1 MIDPP
6 ESAQGNLLHNVVL
19 FARVLRRAGVPV
31 SAAAVYD
38 LVRSLEFIDIGNR
51 AEVKDVSRALLVRRR
66 EEIPIFDRAFDLF
79 WRRRSF
85 DYTRAQEAVSL
96 FAPRPRT
103 SKNQAA
109 LFLPVNEDELRAEDE
124 NLKPQL
130 DKVETY
136 SAQETL
142 RQKDFGIFTR
152 EEIEQAKRLMRAL
165 PWEIG
170 LRETRRRERGGSEA
184 LDWRRT
190 LRQNVKYGGEMVA
203 LARTQP
209 RTKPRP
215 LVVLCDISGSMENY
229 SRLFLQFIHALRGSY
244 ANVESFVF
252 STRLTRITR
261 QLRTR
266 DIEIAL
272 RDVSRVVEDWSGG
285 TRIGDAIKTFN
296 FRWARRVLRP
306 GAVVLIISD
315 GWDRGDTELLRR
327 EMERLR
333 RNVYRIIWLNP
344 LIASPE
350 YQPLTLGL
358 QAALPYVDDFLP
370 AHNLASLEDLA
381 RRLSALDE
389 TQIPSGTQLRPTR

>member
-1 MIDPP
+1 M
-6 ESAQGNLLHNVVL
+6 V
-19 FARVLRRAGVPV
+19 
-31 SAAAVYD
+31 D
-38 LVRSLEFIDIGNR
+38 L
-51 AEVKDVSRALLVRRR
+51 AWKQ
-66 EEIPIFDRAFDLF
+66 
-79 WRRRSF
+79 
-85 DYTRAQEAVSL
+85 T
-96 FAPRPRT
+96 
-103 SKNQAA
+103 
-109 LFLPVNEDELRAEDE
+109 
-124 NLKPQL
+124 
-130 DKVETY
+130 
-136 SAQETL
+136 
-142 RQKDFGIFTR
+142 
-152 EEIEQAKRLMRAL
+152 
-165 PWEIG
+165 
-170 LRETRRRERGGSEA
+170 
-184 LDWRRT
+184 
-190 LRQNVKYGGEMVA
+190 
-203 LARTQP
+203 

-229 SRLFLQFIHALRGSY
+229 SRLFLQFIHALRGQL
-244 ANVESFVF
+244 
-252 STRLTRITR
+252 RQRRI
-261 QLRTR
+261 LCLFDSPHADHAAVRTR
-266 DIEIAL
+266 DIELAL

-296 FRWARRVLRP
+296 FRMGRGASSRP

-389 TQIPSGTQLRPTR
+389 TQIPASPHLRSTR